1 MTLLRLQRELA
12 ALLMEEPARQAF
24 AAGKRRY
31 ARQRGLTG
39 QDARLLA
46 SLDASDVG
54 YFASRRA
61 IDRRGALRLDLG
73 RTTALLEQGD
83 GLFRYF
89 RAHPYAL
96 EDPVREARR
105 LAAWA
110 VQAARR
116 GQVPALAA
124 DLARYEAADL
134 ALRGATPRA
143 ARPSR
148 HPRRAPHVVL
158 LRVGH
163 DLERALEED
172 GPLEAEVRPAQV
184 VLWRGPDGVHGGE
197 VPAVVAEVLRRADGR
212 TSEAA
217 LVREAARAS
226 KATVARAKRALAE
239 LRKEGLLSP
248 ALRA

>member
-1 MTLLRLQRELA
+1 MTLLKLQRELA

-31 ARQRGLTG
+31 VRQRGLAG
-39 QDARLLA
+39 KDARLLA
-46 SLDASDVG
+46 SLDADDVG

-89 RAHPYAL
+89 RACPYAL
-96 EDPVREARR
+96 EDPVKEAKRV
-105 LAAWA
+105 AAWA
-110 VQAARR
+110 VKAARK
-116 GQVPALAA
+116 GQVPALVA

-134 ALRGATPRA
+134 ALRAAAPRT

-163 DLERALEED
+163 DLAPVLDED
-172 GPLEAEVRPAQV
+172 GSLEAEARPAHV
-184 VLWRGPDGVHGGE
+184 VLWRGPEGVHGGK
-197 VPAVVAEVLRRADGR
+197 VPPVVAELLRRADGR
-212 TSEAA
+212 TPEAA

-226 KATVARAKRALAE
+226 KTAVSGAKRALAE

-248 ALRA
+248 ARPA